1 MAIPTLFH
9 DIEWRHARAWIGR
22 RVILKDRWLDF
33 EAGTP
38 CRVMSVIDFGD
49 GLMFWITTD
58 DAPQLEVDQFTRRE
72 LEVHFDVDGR
82 PPALDRSHKRLRLG
96 GSTMPDNRTRPALQA
111 LKSGS

>member
-58 DAPQLEVDQFTRRE
+58 DAAQLEVDQFTRRE

-82 PPALDRSHKRLRLG
+82 PPVLDRSRKRSRLRG
-96 GSTMPDNRTRPALQA
+96 AETPEDQPRPALQA